1 MINWQSQYADVIVLD
16 FEFIAEDGEKPRPV
30 CLVSKYLKSGIQKML
45 WLTEETKFP
54 FPDGDNFLFV
64 GYFASAEWNCFLA
77 LNWDPPRHVI
87 DLYAE
92 YRLLTNG
99 LSGFAKS
106 LGFSLVAAADAFDI
120 TTMESFY
127 KTDMRDLIMSGGPW
141 SEAEKNK
148 ILDYCS
154 MDVAITSKLFERMWP
169 NIASGSL
176 ALNQALFRGRYTVS
190 VAKMEFTGVPIDSG
204 LFSDLLTHWPQLKE
218 QLIGYVDQDY
228 GIYEHSTFKQAKF
241 ENWVAQQKIPW
252 PTTDKGNLKTDEA
265 TFRQISKSYPQVAT
279 LHELRVTLS
288 KMSTLKLC
296 IGRDGR
302 NRTLLSPFASKTGR
316 NQPSTTKFIFG
327 NSAWLRSLIKP
338 EEGFG
343 LAYIDFA
350 SQEIAIAA
358 ALSGDQ
364 KMWDAYMSGD
374 PYMTFAIQA
383 GLAPKGANKST
394 HKEIRNRC
402 KQIVLGVGYG
412 MG

>member
-1 MINWQSQYADVIVLD
+1 MNATKKWQV
-16 FEFIAEDGEKPRPV
+16 
-30 CLVSKYLKSGIQKML
+30 
-45 WLTEETKFP
+45 
-54 FPDGDNFLFV
+54 
-64 GYFASAEWNCFLA
+64 
-77 LNWDPPRHVI
+77 
-87 DLYAE
+87 
-92 YRLLTNG
+92 
-99 LSGFAKS
+99 
-106 LGFSLVAAADAFDI
+106 
-120 TTMESFY
+120 
-127 KTDMRDLIMSGGPW
+127 
-141 SEAEKNK
+141 
-148 ILDYCS
+148 
-154 MDVAITSKLFERMWP
+154 
-169 NIASGSL
+169 
-176 ALNQALFRGRYTVS
+176 
-190 VAKMEFTGVPIDSG
+190 
-204 LFSDLLTHWPQLKE
+204 
-218 QLIGYVDQDY
+218 
-228 GIYEHSTFKQAKF
+228 FKQEKF

-252 PTTDKGNLKTDEA
+252 PITDKGNLKTDEA

-296 IGRDGR
+296 VGRDGR
-302 NRTLLSPFASKTGR
+302 NRALLSPFASKTGR

-343 LAYIDFA
+343 LAYIDFS

-374 PYMTFAIQA
+374 PYMIFAIQA

-412 MG
+412 MGSEALARSAGIHKITARELLNSHKQTYRVFWLWAEANQMRALMGQTLETPLGWKIKLRKQCPKIARKLWLGTPKSSPKPDRNRSNIDLKGYRKQYRCLDICLMELVTILEAFRF